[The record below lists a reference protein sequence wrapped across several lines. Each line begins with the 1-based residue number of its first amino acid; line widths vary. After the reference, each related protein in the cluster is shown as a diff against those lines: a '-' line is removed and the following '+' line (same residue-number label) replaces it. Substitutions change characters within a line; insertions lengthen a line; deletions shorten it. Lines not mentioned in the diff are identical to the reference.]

1 MRTLKE
7 DQIPQLLKEKKVKP
21 VDIFKTGGKTEKAP
35 LEIDW
40 DKRQADAIVL
50 IGEILSKG
58 IRENIG
64 QGKNSLSVF
73 EGLIK
78 TIESVMEDYSKILKE
93 SLKAPDTEQD
103 RISGDS
109 IFTVILRGGSN
120 LLLQTL

>member
-78 TIESVMEDYSKILKE
+78 TIESGSLEFKEELKASIKKIVSVMEDYSKILKE
-93 SLKAPDTEQD
+93 
-103 RISGDS
+103 
-109 IFTVILRGGSN
+109 
-120 LLLQTL
+120 